1 MSVSR
6 RELLGLLA
14 TSPLGAAA
22 PGCKRSPRDVPGS
35 IRGASVGFGHRLR
48 DATVERASGAPR
60 RVKVAIVGAG
70 PSGLS
75 AAWRLERA
83 GLRDFVVLE
92 LEPEPG
98 GTSSYGTDGV
108 VPHPWGA
115 HYVPVPGRDNR
126 ALTLLLD
133 EMGALDARG
142 PDGEPRGKEE
152 LLVREPE
159 ERVFVEG
166 SWHEG
171 LYPQSIASDADRD
184 ELERFQKEVDRWVAW
199 RDARGRRA
207 FALPLRRSSDDA
219 EVTALDRQSADAWL
233 RERGLGG
240 ELLRWWVEYA
250 CRDDYGLSLADTSAW
265 AMLFYF
271 CSRVPAPRAESAPFI
286 AWPEGNGRIVRH
298 LASLVGR
305 RLSTGKLVTDVVP
318 GESGVELS
326 VLDTRGGALERIV
339 AERVIL
345 ALPKFVVPRVLRPF
359 REAPPEHLTAFDYG
373 VWWVANL
380 HLSRRPK
387 SRGFGMA
394 WDNVIYGGS
403 SLGYVVAN
411 HQRLEDY
418 GPTVCTYYQPL
429 VDGDARAART
439 RLLEMDH
446 PAFCAEVLRELEPA
460 HDGLSKILERIDVW
474 RWGHAMVRP
483 RPGFVW
489 GAARKK
495 AAERIGRVHF
505 AHSDL
510 SGVGL
515 FEEAQDHG
523 VRAAEE
529 VLRADGRE
537 VESLL

>member
-1 MSVSR
+1 MPVSR
-6 RELLGLLA
+6 REWLA
-14 TSPLGAAA
+14 LCAGAALA
-22 PGCKRSPRDVPGS
+22 SPGCRRSPRDVPGR
-35 IRGASVGFGHRLR
+35 IVGASLNVGHRLR
-48 DATVERASGAPR
+48 DATPERASGEPK
-60 RVKVAIVGAG
+60 RVKVAVVGAG

-83 GLRDFVVLE
+83 GLRDFAVLE

-98 GTSSYGTDGV
+98 GTSSYGRDGV

-126 ALTLLLD
+126 ALTRLLD
-133 EMGALDARG
+133 EMGALEPRG

-159 ERVFVEG
+159 ERVFADG
-166 SWHEG
+166 RWHEG
-171 LYPQSIASDADRD
+171 LYPKLLAEDSDHA
-184 ELERFQKEVDRWVAW
+184 ELERFQREVDRWVAW
-199 RDARGRRA
+199 RDTRGRRA
-207 FALPLRRSSDDA
+207 FALPLRNSSDDP
-219 EVTALDRQSADAWL
+219 EVTALDKISADAWL

-271 CSRVPAPRAESAPFI
+271 CSRVPAPRVESAPFI
-286 AWPEGNGRIVRH
+286 AWPEGNGRIVKH
-298 LASLVGR
+298 LAGLVAE
-305 RLSTGKLVTDVVP
+305 RLSTAQLVTEIVP
-318 GESGVELS
+318 GESEVELA
-326 VLDTRGGALERIV
+326 VLDARGGGLRRVI
-339 AERVIL
+339 AEHVIL
-345 ALPKFVVPRVLRPF
+345 ALPKFVVTRLLRPY
-359 REAPPEHLTAFDYG
+359 RERTPEHLTAFDYG

-380 HLSRRPK
+380 HLGRRPK

-394 WDNVIYGGS
+394 WDNVIYGGK

-411 HQRLEDY
+411 HQRLEDH

-429 VDGDARAART
+429 VDSDARAARA
-439 RLLEMDH
+439 RLLEMTH
-446 PAFCAEVLRELEPA
+446 PMFVSEVLAELEPA
-460 HDGLSKILERIDVW
+460 HQGLGAALERVDVW

-495 AAERIGRVHF
+495 AAEALGRVHF

-529 VLRADGRE
+529 VLRATGRE
-537 VESLL
+537 VDSWL

>member
-1 MSVSR
+1 MTVSR
-6 RELLGLLA
+6 RELFALLA
-14 TSPLGAAA
+14 SAPLAAA
-22 PGCKRSPRDVPGS
+22 PGCRRSARDVPGS
-35 IRGASVGFGHRLR
+35 IRGASVNVGHRLR
-48 DATVERASGAPR
+48 DATIERASGEPR
-60 RVKVAIVGAG
+60 RVKVAIVGGG

-83 GLRDFVVLE
+83 GFADFRLFE

-115 HYVPVPGRDNR
+115 HYVPVPARDNR
-126 ALTLLLD
+126 ALTALLD
-133 EMGALDARG
+133 EMGALEAPG

-152 LLVREPE
+152 LLIREPE
-159 ERVFVEG
+159 ERVFAEG
-166 SWHEG
+166 RWHEG
-171 LYPQSIASDADRD
+171 LYPKTLASERD
-184 ELERFQKEVDRWVAW
+184 QHELERFQKEVERWVEW

-219 EVTALDRQSADAWL
+219 EALALDRQSAAAWL
-233 RERGLGG
+233 EERGLRG
-240 ELLRWWVEYA
+240 EILRWWVEYA

-271 CSRVPAPRAESAPFI
+271 CSRVPKARAESAPFI

-298 LASLVGR
+298 LAQVAGE
-305 RLSTGKLVTDVVP
+305 RLETRKLVTDVVP
-318 GESGVELS
+318 GESHVELS
-326 VLDTRGGALERIV
+326 VYDASLGTLGRVL
-339 AERVIL
+339 AEHVIL
-345 ALPKFVVPRVLRPF
+345 ALPKFVVARTVRAF
-359 REAPPEHLTAFDYG
+359 RDAPPAHLTAFDYG

-394 WDNVIYGGS
+394 WDNVVYGGR

-411 HQRLEDY
+411 HQRLEDH
-418 GPTVCTYYQPL
+418 GPTVLTYYQPL
-429 VDGDARAART
+429 VDRDARGART
-439 RLLEMDH
+439 RLLEMKH
-446 PAFCAEVLRELEPA
+446 EQFVAEVLAELEPA
-460 HDGLSKILERIDVW
+460 HVDLAGALERIDVW

-483 RPGFVW
+483 LPGFVS
-489 GAARKK
+489 GPARRK
-495 AAERIGRVHF
+495 AAEPLGRVHF

-529 VLRADGRE
+529 VLRAQGRTFE
-537 VESLL
+537 PML